1 MDHLSYPESY
11 LLERGGLLTAGEIE
25 GQPGLWD
32 LTKKSFFAQMEAF
45 RPFWQKACAGADE
58 VILTGAGT
66 SSFIGL
72 SLEGLFFRRTGLVCR
87 AVPTT
92 HIVSHPENYFSKAK
106 TPLIVSFARS
116 GNSPE
121 SCAALEAADAF
132 SKGCFHLIIT
142 CDGEGSLAMYRSAHP
157 VYTILL
163 PPGAND
169 KGLAMTGSYSSML
182 LTGLLAACH
191 TRPSHAKEQTLVQQ
205 GAARGILTEKL
216 AQIRRIASVDFKR
229 AVFLGSGEL
238 FGTAEEAALKL
249 QELTDGKII
258 CKADTY
264 LGFRHGPKAVIDAA
278 TLVVYFFN
286 GNEHVRRYETD
297 LLRTTGRGTRA
308 LFQLGIS
315 ACPVHSRELDELI
328 LLEVPVKMEEDFMPL
343 SAIVPAQLLAFFKSL
358 QLGLSPD
365 NPSVSGA
372 ISRVV
377 EGVKIYPFTPPA
389 EDIRFPV
396 D

>member
-1 MDHLSYPESY
+1 MNHLSYPETY
-11 LLERGGLLTAGEIE
+11 LLERGGYMTAGEIE
-25 GQPGLWD
+25 GQPELWD
-32 LTKKSFFAQMEAF
+32 LTSKSFFEQLEGF
-45 RPFWQKACAGADE
+45 RRFWRNACAKADE

-92 HIVSHPENYFSKAK
+92 HIVSHPENYFSKEK

-132 SKGCFHLIIT
+132 SRSCFHLIIT

-163 PPGAND
+163 PTGAND

-191 TRPSHAKEQTLVQQ
+191 TQPSYAEDQILAQHE
-205 GAARGILTEKL
+205 AARMVLTEKL
-216 AQIRRIASVDFKR
+216 AQIQRIASWDFKR

-286 GNEHVRRYETD
+286 GNENVRRYETD
-297 LLRTTGRGTRA
+297 LLRTMGRGTRA

-315 ACPVHSRELDELI
+315 ACPVDSGELNELI
-328 LLEVPVKMEEDFMPL
+328 LLEAPVKMDEDFMPL
-343 SAIVPAQLLAFFKSL
+343 SAIVAAQLLAFFKSL

-377 EGVKIYPFTPPA
+377 EGVRIYPFTPPT